1 MFRISRFAAQAQS
14 QRRLVL
20 AKGSSIRLFSA
31 VKDSKREW
39 QQRIRNI
46 GIFAHID
53 AGKTTT
59 TERMLYY
66 AGIVRKPGNV
76 DDGDTVTDFLQEERD
91 RGITI
96 QSAAISFPWKTSI
109 INLIDTP
116 GHVDFSVEV
125 ERCLRVLD
133 GGIAVLDGVAGVEAQ
148 TETVWEQANR
158 YKLPRLLYVNKLDRV
173 GADFEHS
180 LKMVEERLGSQC
192 LRLQLPYIE
201 NDDFIGVAD
210 VVRKTFIRFAGD
222 EAGSFKEEPLPAVM
236 QEATDKAHAELLER
250 LADADETFGD
260 WFLEGKTEEMEAPRN
275 VLQAI
280 RRVLIRN
287 AHAKDFSLTPVF
299 CGSSLKNKGIQQLLD
314 GVDALLPSP
323 LEVGLPDIYHY
334 VNKQL
339 VATPYLE
346 CLHPDKKVA
355 GSAAL
360 AKFLKKDPLILY
372 AFKLQH
378 SSQGMIVFARVYKGT
393 VKSKATLFNT
403 RTRRPE
409 KVLRI
414 MQVSADHTE
423 SLDEAYEGQIIALLG
438 LNAVRTGD
446 TLTSAAADFT
456 LEPIRVLAPVFT
468 VNVEAENQAELS
480 KLEKVLK
487 VMTLEDPSL
496 VYENDEESGQ
506 LLLSGMGELH
516 LEILQ
521 QRLKREFGLEAY
533 YSKMRV
539 NYRESVGEA
548 IELDGQVDRRINNRD
563 YSVKVGMEVEPC
575 DAEANEVLT
584 EKNKFNRDG
593 VRMNDEVEAALREG
607 LNSCLSRGPILGYT
621 MTHTRI
627 RLDPEACQWDLQTP
641 PVVLQA
647 AVIACW
653 NAEIRKHK
661 TLLLEP
667 MMKYEATISSKA
679 MGNVVTDLT
688 SKRRGEVKEVTTTE
702 MGSSKRSQIHAIV
715 PLAEMIGYSSVIRV
729 LTGGENSYSL
739 TFDSYAEVPDDVVE
753 RVKRG

>member
-1 MFRISRFAAQAQS
+1 M
-14 QRRLVL
+14 
-20 AKGSSIRLFSA
+20 
-31 VKDSKREW
+31 
-39 QQRIRNI
+39 
-46 GIFAHID
+46 
-53 AGKTTT
+53 
-59 TERMLYY
+59 
-66 AGIVRKPGNV
+66 
-76 DDGDTVTDFLQEERD
+76 
-91 RGITI
+91 
-96 QSAAISFPWKTSI
+96 
-109 INLIDTP
+109 
-116 GHVDFSVEV
+116 
-125 ERCLRVLD
+125 
-133 GGIAVLDGVAGVEAQ
+133 
-148 TETVWEQANR
+148 
-158 YKLPRLLYVNKLDRV
+158 
-173 GADFEHS
+173 
-180 LKMVEERLGSQC
+180 
-192 LRLQLPYIE
+192 
-201 NDDFIGVAD
+201 
-210 VVRKTFIRFAGD
+210 
-222 EAGSFKEEPLPAVM
+222 
-236 QEATDKAHAELLER
+236 
-250 LADADETFGD
+250 
-260 WFLEGKTEEMEAPRN
+260 
-275 VLQAI
+275 
-280 RRVLIRN
+280 
-287 AHAKDFSLTPVF
+287 
-299 CGSSLKNKGIQQLLD
+299 
-314 GVDALLPSP
+314 DALLPSP
-323 LEVGLPDIYHY
+323 LEVGLPDIFHY

-393 VKSKATLFNT
+393 VKSKTTLFNT

-409 KVLRI
+409 KVLRWLFALSVTRRI

-533 YSKMRV
+533 YSRMRV

-548 IELDGQVDRRINNRD
+548 IALGGQVDRRINNRD

-575 DAEANEVLT
+575 EAEANEVLT
-584 EKNKFNRDG
+584 EKNKWECVEGVRGRFNRDG

-688 SKRRGEVKEVTTTE
+688 S
-702 MGSSKRSQIHAIV
+702 S
-715 PLAEMIGYSSVIRV
+715 
-729 LTGGENSYSL
+729 GGGGR
-739 TFDSYAEVPDDVVE
+739 A
-753 RVKRG
+753 